1 MRLIRGAPGSGKT
14 ALVFREFREAIRS
27 GDRGAKI
34 VVPTA
39 TLVRHFQHELARD
52 GVVFAPGAVVSFSR
66 LARDLAAESE
76 NPVKLA
82 PEGMLRAIVREQLG
96 RLKLPEFAEVAGTSG
111 MASVVIETISQFEN
125 AGATPDRLAAVRKL
139 SSRGKAF
146 ERVWRA
152 VGEAVRA
159 CGFVLRGELMRTAAG
174 QARPGRVWLDGFL
187 AFSPLERELVAAL
200 ARTADLT
207 LTLTDSAATDEVRRF
222 AIQLGADDRMLNGAA
237 RKPRTVT
244 VEAVSPE
251 READEIARRIIELQ
265 AQGNRFRDI
274 GVALRDT
281 DVYLPLLRGTLDRFG
296 IPARFY
302 FASPLRTHPAAIFL
316 GGLVQCAVNGWEFA
330 TVIET
335 LRAHPR
341 WGHSAEM
348 DRIDFALREAMP
360 ARGADAVMALCAGS
374 RFEEDLKVWVMTEAW
389 GRERSR
395 PLDWLARME
404 RIAETFYRPG
414 TLDAPRDYAD
424 VQTARS
430 HMAAVRSWLAAMESA
445 TAIWPSADQ
454 AITLEDFWV
463 AAEEAVEGAAVD
475 VPDLRAD
482 VVHVMNAYEA
492 RQWDV
497 NALFVCGMSD
507 REYPRGHVPNLLFP
521 DSDLVALSRAG
532 ITLRSSLELDKEE
545 RWLFEALR
553 SRATETLVLSYAT
566 HDTGGKSAEAS
577 RFLPEMEAEAAVARA
592 AKPVARVLP
601 ASKGI
606 PGRVSSPALLEAMT
620 KAHQTVSLTALEDL
634 AQCRFRFFSGRTLGL
649 RGAPE
654 RPNERLQARVTG
666 SILHDALERWQTN
679 KSRDFVELFEE
690 AFDDARRELHLPP
703 GFRLEVER
711 IQFREI
717 ARKVRAN
724 ERWSAET
731 SDAEVELKLAFPAG
745 VTATC
750 RIDRIDRFKGDECVI
765 VDYKSSKTASVKQL
779 VGSRTKLQGPLYSLA
794 VRESLKLNPV
804 AMLYWAVREDEL
816 YGWGRVPGTTLIYEE
831 IPENWAEDARQ
842 RTAERLAGYLAGAI
856 HAQPEEVDK
865 CRWCDFQGA
874 CRVEQAVELPA
885 LVMIEGAGV

>member
-1 MRLIRGAPGSGKT
+1 
-14 ALVFREFREAIRS
+14 
-27 GDRGAKI
+27 
-34 VVPTA
+34 
-39 TLVRHFQHELARD
+39 
-52 GVVFAPGAVVSFSR
+52 
-66 LARDLAAESE
+66 
-76 NPVKLA
+76 
-82 PEGMLRAIVREQLG
+82 
-96 RLKLPEFAEVAGTSG
+96 
-111 MASVVIETISQFEN
+111 
-125 AGATPDRLAAVRKL
+125 LAAVRKL
-139 SSRGKAF
+139 SPRGKAF
-146 ERVWRA
+146 ERIWRA
-152 VGEAVRA
+152 VGEAVQA
-159 CGFVLRGELMRTAAG
+159 CGFVLRGDLIRAAAA
-174 QARPGRVWLDGFL
+174 QTKPGRVWLDGFL

-200 ARTADLT
+200 ARTSDMT
-207 LTLTDSAATDEVRRF
+207 LTLTDSAATDEMRRF
-222 AIQLGADDRMLNGAA
+222 AIQLGADDRLLSGAT
-237 RKPRTVT
+237 RKPCTVT
-244 VEAVSPE
+244 VKAVSPE
-251 READEIARRIIELQ
+251 READEIARRIIELHEK
-265 AQGNRFRDI
+265 GRRFRDI

-281 DVYLPLLRGTLDRFG
+281 DVYLPLLRGTFDRFG

-316 GGLVQCAVNGWEFA
+316 GGLIRCAMNGWEFA
-330 TVIET
+330 TVLET

-374 RFEEDLKVWVMTEAW
+374 RFEEDLKAWVRTEEW
-389 GRERSR
+389 GRERAR
-395 PLDWLARME
+395 PVDWLARME

-430 HMAAVRSWLAAMESA
+430 HMAAVRSWLVAMESA

-454 AITLEDFWV
+454 AVSLEDFWV

-532 ITLRSSLELDKEE
+532 ISLRSSLELDKEE

-566 HDTGGKSAEAS
+566 HDTGGKSAEGS
-577 RFLPEMEAEAAVARA
+577 RFLPERDAEAAVARA

-606 PGRVSSPALLEAMT
+606 PGRVSSAALLEAMT

-654 RPNERLQARVTG
+654 RPDKRLEARVTG
-666 SILHDALERWQTN
+666 LILHEALEHWQTDQ
-679 KSRDFVELFEE
+679 SRDFVEVFEATFEE
-690 AFDDARRELHLPP
+690 ACRKHNLPP
-703 GFRLEVER
+703 GYQLEVER
-711 IQFREI
+711 IRFRDI
-717 ARKVRAN
+717 ASKVRTN
-724 ERWSAET
+724 ERWTADS
-731 SDAEVELKLAFPAG
+731 SDVEVDIKLSFLG
-745 VTATC
+745 GIVVTG
-750 RIDRIDRFKGDECVI
+750 RIDRLDRFGNDCII
-765 VDYKSSKTASVKQL
+765 VDYKSSKTENVEKL
-779 VGSRTKLQGPLYSLA
+779 VGSSTKLQGPLYALA
-794 VRESLKLNPV
+794 ARESLGLNPLAV
-804 AMLYWAVREDEL
+804 LYWAVRDNKL
-816 YGWGRVPGTTLIYEE
+816 FGWGSVPNVDLSLKEM
-831 IPENWAEDARQ
+831 PENWAGAARD
-842 RTAERLAGYLAGAI
+842 RAADRLAGYLAGAI
-856 HAQPEEVDK
+856 HAQPEEADK
-865 CRWCDFQGA
+865 CRWCEFQGA
-874 CRVEQAVELPA
+874 CRVEQPA
-885 LVMIEGAGV
+885 EMPTLVMIEGAGV